1 MGKNKIL
8 SEDEVKHIAILAKLT
23 LTEEEIKKFQK
34 QLSEI
39 INYVDQLS
47 QVDTKNVPPTSQ
59 VTGLTN
65 VTRKDEPLV
74 SLTQEKSLENTN
86 NKYNGFIKVGAIFNE

>member
-8 SEDEVKHIAILAKLT
+8 SEAKVKHIAKLAKLT

-47 QVDTKNVPPTSQ
+47 QVDTKNVVPTSQ

-65 VTRKDEPLV
+65 ITRKDESSV
-74 SLTQEKSLENTN
+74 SFTQEKSLANTKN
-86 NKYNGFIKVGAIFNE
+86 QHNGFFKVGAIFNE